1 MAKMTP
7 SRAKSDSACD
17 CLYVEQRS
25 ENFKHQM
32 NKNQAGF
39 KDSFDFQTRLG
50 AFSLQ
55 IKIVPLQA
63 YMEPN
68 WQKMQVWLGKKFES

>member
-17 CLYVEQRS
+17 CLYVERKL

-32 NKNQAGF
+32 KKNQAGF
-39 KDSFDFQTRLG
+39 KDTFDFQTRLDP
-50 AFSLQ
+50 FSFR

-63 YMEPN
+63 YMQPN
-68 WQKMQVWLGKKFES
+68 